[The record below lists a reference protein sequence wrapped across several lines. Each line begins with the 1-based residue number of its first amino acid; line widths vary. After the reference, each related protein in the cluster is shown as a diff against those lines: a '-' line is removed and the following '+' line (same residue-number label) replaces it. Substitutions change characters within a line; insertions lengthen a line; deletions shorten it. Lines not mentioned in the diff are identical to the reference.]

1 MHMIKLL
8 IADDEYLVLDSL
20 KMIISRDMECIDIVG
35 TASTGREAVEKAI
48 ELKPDIIFMDIHMPG
63 IDGIEAIRQIKT
75 AGSSALFVIITA
87 YDFFD
92 YAKEAINL
100 GVSEYIL
107 KPINKSK
114 VIETLNYLCNTI
126 KQNRKL
132 LLREVELKERINRII
147 PLIEGQFV
155 SYQLFTSGTIKDIEF
170 YEGIFNM
177 SLRKGYALTVLLKN
191 FEGKVKEENF
201 KFSLEKQNFYEKF
214 TLELK
219 RICPCL
225 VGNPLLDR
233 ITAFIPAAEER
244 DSYEIRNDS
253 IRIARQ
259 IIQRIKPGAGID
271 YTIGIGRSYEI
282 GSFSKSCNEAYMAA
296 SVPRGQAVMHY
307 EDITPS
313 SNIPDTYPAQ
323 KEALFANRMLTG
335 NMQGAREV
343 FRDIYLWLI
352 SSYSE
357 DMDKIKSKLIDLLF
371 VIEKALPYK
380 ISTFSKSKQSYI
392 LSILKT
398 TGKEALENQYIHI
411 ISELSDEIQ
420 AQIRS
425 EIDGIIPRVLK
436 YLNDNYFKEITLAD
450 AARSVNLSYHYF
462 SKIFKDE
469 VGKNFSDYLTE
480 LRIEKSMRFLENQRL
495 SIKEVCHRIGYND
508 PNYYC
513 KIFKKITGMTPT
525 EYRAAAKIRGDD
537 IG

>member
-1 MHMIKLL
+1 MTKLL
-8 IADDEYLVLDSL
+8 IADDEYLVLDFL
-20 KMIISRDMECIDIVG
+20 KMIILKNMEDIDIIG
-35 TASTGREAVEKAI
+35 TASTGREAIEKAI

-63 IDGIEAIRQIKT
+63 IDGIEAIRQIKA
-75 AGSSALFVIITA
+75 AGSNALFVIITA
-87 YDFFD
+87 YEFFD
-92 YAKEAINL
+92 YAKDAINL

-107 KPINKSK
+107 KPMNKNK
-114 VIETLNYLCNTI
+114 VIETLNNLCNTI
-126 KQNRKL
+126 KQNRRL

-147 PLIEGQFV
+147 PFIEGQFV
-155 SYQLFTSGTIKDIEF
+155 SYQLFTLGTISNIEF
-170 YEGIFNM
+170 YEDIFNM
-177 SLRKGYALTVLLKN
+177 SLRQGYAVTVLLKN
-191 FEGKVKEENF
+191 FQGKVKEDNF
-201 KFSLEKQNFYEKF
+201 KLSLEKQNFYEKF
-214 TLELK
+214 SLELK
-219 RICPCL
+219 RMCPCL
-225 VGNPLLDR
+225 IGNPLLDR
-233 ITAFIPAAEER
+233 ITAFIPAAEKA

-259 IIQRIKPGAGID
+259 IIERIKPSADID
-271 YTIGIGRSYEI
+271 YTIGIGRSYEA
-282 GSFSKSCNEAYMAA
+282 GSFNKSCNEAYMAA

-313 SNIPDTYPAQ
+313 NNIPDTYPAQ

-335 NMQGAREV
+335 NTQGAQEV

-352 SSYSE
+352 INYSE
-357 DMDKIKSKLIDLLF
+357 DMDKTKSKLIDLLF

-380 ISTFSKSKQSYI
+380 ISSFSKSKQSYI

-398 TGKEALENQYIHI
+398 NSKEILENQFIHI

-420 AQIRS
+420 TQIRS

-436 YLNDNYFKEITLAD
+436 YLNNNYYKEITLAD
-450 AARSVNLSYHYF
+450 AAKSVNLSYHYF

-480 LRIEKSMRFLENQRL
+480 LRIEKSMRFLENHRI
-495 SIKEVCHRIGYND
+495 SIKEVCHKIGYND

-513 KIFKKITGMTPT
+513 KIFKKVTGMTPT
-525 EYRAAAKIRGDD
+525 EYRAVTNIRGDD